1 MAVKHL
7 DRNPFTLEMNINR
20 RNLLVRGGGAVTA
33 ALMARPGI
41 MHAGSDG
48 FAAKAES
55 QRGKVRI
62 RDVQSASI
70 ADEYVCNL
78 IKITTDSGLY
88 GIGEARCKIPVAKQV
103 KAFMELVVGEDPLR
117 VDYLTRKM
125 MAPIKRPTLQDI
137 GVISGIETALWDL
150 AGKILNTPTYNL
162 LGGACRDKIKVYYDL
177 APADTP
183 KTTEPAL
190 WVESARRAKKEGFR
204 AMKMDIYRGGGDVPE
219 WVRILQAIR
228 VDVGPDMLL
237 GVEFHWRLNSE
248 QTDRFIAM
256 TEDLNLWFIEDP
268 MRYDANLAHYQRL
281 TAAGKIPIVAL
292 EQMLTLKSFHEML
305 EKRMCTIIEPDAQY
319 CGGLLAL
326 KRVAD
331 LGELYGMDTLC
342 HNMCSPVGTYAQ
354 AHACATIQKF
364 VAMENACAVNV
375 IQHEGSLYQDGYLL
389 LNDKP
394 GLGIELNEEYC
405 RKHLS
410 KGTTFFG
417 T

>member
-1 MAVKHL
+1 MKRIERKAI
-7 DRNPFTLEMNINR
+7 TLEMNISR
-20 RNLLVRGGGAVTA
+20 RNLFVLGGGAVTA
-33 ALMARPGI
+33 ALLARPGI
-41 MHAGSDG
+41 LHAGSDG
-48 FAAKAES
+48 FAVKAEP
-55 QRGKVRI
+55 QRGKVKI

-78 IKITTDSGLY
+78 IKITTDSGLF

-103 KAFMELVVGEDPLR
+103 KAFNELVVGEDPLR

-125 MAPIKRPTLQDI
+125 MAAIKRPSGGDI
-137 GVISGIETALWDL
+137 GVIAGIETALWDL
-150 AGKILNTPTYNL
+150 AGKILNTPTHNL
-162 LGGACRDKIKVYYDL
+162 LGGACRDRIKVYHDL

-183 KTTEPAL
+183 KTTEPEL
-190 WVESARRAKKEGFR
+190 WVKCTQGAKKGGFK
-204 AMKMDIYRGGGDVPE
+204 AMKVDIYRGGGDVPE
-219 WVRILQAIR
+219 WVRILEAIR
-228 VDVGPDMLL
+228 ADVGPDMLL
-237 GVEFHWRLNSE
+237 GVEFHWRMNSE

-268 MRYDANLAHYQRL
+268 MRYDENLAHYQRV
-281 TAAGKIPIVAL
+281 TASGKIPVVAL
-292 EQMLTLKSFHEML
+292 EQMLTRKSFYEMI

-319 CGGLLAL
+319 CGGLLEL

-342 HNMCSPVGTYAQ
+342 HNMCSPIGTYAQ
-354 AHACATIQKF
+354 AHACATIHKF
-364 VAMENACAVNV
+364 VALENACADDV
-375 IQHEGSLYQDGYLL
+375 IQHEGSLYQDGYLV

-394 GLGIELNEEYC
+394 GLGIELNEDYC

-410 KGTTFFG
+410 KGSTYFG

>member
-1 MAVKHL
+1 
-7 DRNPFTLEMNINR
+7 MNISR
-20 RNLLVRGGGAVTA
+20 RNLFVLGGGAVTA
-33 ALMARPGI
+33 ALLARPDI
-41 MHAGSDG
+41 LHAGSDKVT
-48 FAAKAES
+48 AKAEPQQS
-55 QRGKVRI
+55 KVKI

-70 ADEYVCNL
+70 EDEYVCNL

-88 GIGEARCKIPVAKQV
+88 GIGEARCKIAVAKQV
-103 KAFMELVVGEDPLR
+103 KAFNELVVGEDPLR
-117 VDYLTRKM
+117 VDYLKRKM
-125 MAPIKRPTLQDI
+125 MAANKRPSLGDI
-137 GVISGIETALWDL
+137 GVIAGIETALWDL

-162 LGGACRDKIKVYYDL
+162 LGGSCRDRIKVYYDL

-190 WVESARRAKKEGFR
+190 WVECVQGAKKGGFK
-204 AMKMDIYRGGGDVPE
+204 AMKVDIYRGGGDVPE

-228 VDVGPDMLL
+228 ADVGPDMLL

-281 TAAGKIPIVAL
+281 TAAGKIPILAL
-292 EQMLTLKSFHEML
+292 EQMLTLKSFHEMID
-305 EKRMCTIIEPDAQY
+305 KRMCAIIEPDAQY
-319 CGGLLAL
+319 CGGLLEL

-342 HNMCSPVGTYAQ
+342 HNMCSPIGTYAQ
-354 AHACATIQKF
+354 AHACATIHKF
-364 VAMENACAVNV
+364 VAMENACADNV
-375 IQHEGSLYQDGYLL
+375 IQHEGSLYQDGYLV

-394 GLGIELNEEYC
+394 GLGIELNEDYC
-405 RKHLS
+405 RKHLR
-410 KGTTFFG
+410 KGSTYFG

>member
-1 MAVKHL
+1 ML
-7 DRNPFTLEMNINR
+7 
-20 RNLLVRGGGAVTA
+20 GGGAFTAASLLPTPGLHARPDETA
-33 ALMARPGI
+33 ALADTR
-41 MHAGSDG
+41 
-48 FAAKAES
+48 
-55 QRGKVRI
+55 RGKVKI
-62 RDVQSASI
+62 REVQRASI

-88 GIGEARCKIPVAKQV
+88 GIGEARCKIPVANQV
-103 KAFMELVVGEDPLR
+103 RAFKELVVGEDPLR

-125 MAPIKRPTLQDI
+125 MAAIKRPSMGDI
-137 GVISGIETALWDL
+137 GVVAGIETALWDL

-177 APADTP
+177 APADAP

-190 WVESARRAKKEGFR
+190 WVECAQRARKGGFK
-204 AMKMDIYRGGGDVPE
+204 AMKVDIYRGGGDVPE

-228 VDVGPDMLL
+228 ADVGPEMLL
-237 GVEFHWRLNSE
+237 GVEFHWRMNAE

-256 TEDLNLWFIEDP
+256 TEGLNLWFIEDP

-331 LGELYGMDTLC
+331 LGELYGMATLC

-354 AHACATIQKF
+354 AHACATIHQF
-364 VAMENACAVNV
+364 VAMENACANHV

-394 GLGIELNEEYC
+394 GLGIELNEDYC

-417 T
+417 R

>member
-1 MAVKHL
+1 ML
-7 DRNPFTLEMNINR
+7 
-20 RNLLVRGGGAVTA
+20 GGGAFTA
-33 ALMARPGI
+33 ALLAPTRGL
-41 MHAGSDG
+41 HAGPDET
-48 FAAKAES
+48 AALAET
-55 QRGKVRI
+55 QRGKVKI
-62 RDVQSASI
+62 REVQSASI

-78 IKITTDSGLY
+78 IKITTDSGLC
-88 GIGEARCKIPVAKQV
+88 GIGEARCKIVVANQV
-103 KAFMELVVGEDPLR
+103 KAFKELLVGEDPLR

-125 MAPIKRPTLQDI
+125 MAAIKRPSMGDI
-137 GVISGIETALWDL
+137 GVVAGIETALWDL

-177 APADTP
+177 APADAP

-190 WVESARRAKKEGFR
+190 WVECAQRARKGGFK
-204 AMKMDIYRGGGDVPE
+204 AMKIDIYRGGGDVPE

-228 VDVGPDMLL
+228 ADLGPEMLL
-237 GVEFHWRLNSE
+237 GVEFHWRMNAE

-268 MRYDANLAHYQRL
+268 MRYEANLAHYQRV

-292 EQMLTLKSFHEML
+292 EQMLTLKSFHEMI

-319 CGGLLAL
+319 CGGLSEL

-342 HNMCSPVGTYAQ
+342 HNMCSPIGTYAQ
-354 AHACATIQKF
+354 AHACATIHKF
-364 VAMENACAVNV
+364 VAMESACADNV
-375 IQHEGSLYQDGYLL
+375 IQHEGTLYQDGYLV

-394 GLGIELNEEYC
+394 GLGIELNEDYC

-410 KGTTFFG
+410 KGSTYFG

>member
-1 MAVKHL
+1 MKGKAITL
-7 DRNPFTLEMNINR
+7 DMNISR
-20 RNLLVRGGGAVTA
+20 RNLLMRSGSAVTA
-33 ALMARPGI
+33 ALLARPGNVY
-41 MHAGSDG
+41 
-48 FAAKAES
+48 AES
-55 QRGKVRI
+55 DEAAIRAEPLRGKVKI
-62 RDVQSASI
+62 REVQSASI

-88 GIGEARCKIPVAKQV
+88 GIGEARCKIQVAKQV
-103 KAFMELVVGEDPLR
+103 KAFNELLVGEDPLR
-117 VDYLTRKM
+117 VDYLARKM
-125 MAPIKRPTLQDI
+125 MAAIKRPTLQDI

-150 AGKILNTPTYNL
+150 AGKILHTPTCNL
-162 LGGACRDKIKVYYDL
+162 LGGSCRDRIKVYYDL

-183 KTTEPAL
+183 KTTEPSL

-204 AMKMDIYRGGGDVPE
+204 AMKMDIYRGGGDVPD

-228 VDVGPDMLL
+228 ADLGPDMLL

-256 TEDLNLWFIEDP
+256 TEELNLWFIEDP
-268 MRYDANLAHYQRL
+268 MRYEANLEHYQRL

-292 EQMLTLKSFHEML
+292 EQMLTRESFHEML
-305 EKRMCTIIEPDAQY
+305 QKRMCTIIEPDAQY

-354 AHACATIQKF
+354 AHACATIHKF
-364 VAMENACAVNV
+364 VAMENACAVNI

-394 GLGIELNEEYC
+394 GLGIELNEDYC

-417 T
+417 TST

>member
-1 MAVKHL
+1 ML
-7 DRNPFTLEMNINR
+7 
-20 RNLLVRGGGAVTA
+20 GGGAFTSALLAPTRGLHAGPDETA
-33 ALMARPGI
+33 AL
-41 MHAGSDG
+41 
-48 FAAKAES
+48 AET
-55 QRGKVRI
+55 QRGKVKI
-62 RDVQSASI
+62 REVQSASI

-78 IKITTDSGLY
+78 IKITTDSGLF

-103 KAFMELVVGEDPLR
+103 KAFNELVVGEDPLR

-125 MAPIKRPTLQDI
+125 MAAIKRPSLQDI
-137 GVISGIETALWDL
+137 GVIAGIETALWDL
-150 AGKILNTPTYNL
+150 AGKILNTPTCNL
-162 LGGACRDKIKVYYDL
+162 LGGSCRDRIKVYYDL

-190 WVESARRAKKEGFR
+190 WVESARRAKKAGFS
-204 AMKMDIYRGGGDVPE
+204 AMKLDIYRGGGDVPE
-219 WVRILQAIR
+219 WVRILKAIR
-228 VDVGPDMLL
+228 ADLGPGMLL

-256 TEDLNLWFIEDP
+256 TEELNLWFIEDP
-268 MRYDANLAHYQRL
+268 MSYGENLAHYQRV

-305 EKRMCTIIEPDAQY
+305 EKRMCAIIEPDAHY

-354 AHACATIQKF
+354 AHACATIHKF

-375 IQHEGSLYQDGYLL
+375 IQHEGSLYQDGYLM

-394 GLGIELNEEYC
+394 GLGIELNEDFC

-410 KGTTFFG
+410 KGSTYFG

>member
-1 MAVKHL
+1 ML
-7 DRNPFTLEMNINR
+7 
-20 RNLLVRGGGAVTA
+20 GGGAFTASLLAPTRGLHAGPDETA
-33 ALMARPGI
+33 AL
-41 MHAGSDG
+41 
-48 FAAKAES
+48 AET
-55 QRGKVRI
+55 QRGKVKI
-62 RDVQSASI
+62 REVQSASI

-78 IKITTDSGLY
+78 IKITTDSGLF

-103 KAFMELVVGEDPLR
+103 KAFNELVVGEDPLR
-117 VDYLTRKM
+117 VDYLARKM
-125 MAPIKRPTLQDI
+125 MAAIKRPSLQDI
-137 GVISGIETALWDL
+137 GVIAGIETALWDL
-150 AGKILNTPTYNL
+150 AGKILNTPTCNL
-162 LGGACRDKIKVYYDL
+162 LGGSCRDRIKVYYDL

-190 WVESARRAKKEGFR
+190 WVESARRAKKAGFG
-204 AMKMDIYRGGGDVPE
+204 AMKVDIYRGGGDVPE

-228 VDVGPDMLL
+228 ADLGPDMLL
-237 GVEFHWRLNSE
+237 GVEFHWRMNSE

-256 TEDLNLWFIEDP
+256 TEELNLWFIEDP
-268 MRYDANLAHYQRL
+268 MSYGENLAHYQRL
-281 TAAGKIPIVAL
+281 TVAGKIPIVAL
-292 EQMLTLKSFHEML
+292 EQMLTLESFHEML

-354 AHACATIQKF
+354 AHACATIHKF

-375 IQHEGSLYQDGYLL
+375 IQHEGSLYQDGCLL

-394 GLGIELNEEYC
+394 GLGIELNEDYC

>member
-1 MAVKHL
+1 MKRIERKAI
-7 DRNPFTLEMNINR
+7 TLEMNISR

-33 ALMARPGI
+33 ALLARPGI
-41 MHAGSDG
+41 LHAGPDEV
-48 FAAKAES
+48 AAKAKP
-55 QRGKVRI
+55 QRGKVKI

-103 KAFMELVVGEDPLR
+103 KAFNELVVGEDPLR

-125 MAPIKRPTLQDI
+125 MAAIKRPSGGDI
-137 GVISGIETALWDL
+137 GVIAGIETALWDL
-150 AGKILNTPTYNL
+150 AGKILNTPTHNL
-162 LGGACRDKIKVYYDL
+162 LGGACRDRIKVYHDL

-183 KTTEPAL
+183 KTTEPEL
-190 WVESARRAKKEGFR
+190 WVKCTQGAKKGGFK
-204 AMKMDIYRGGGDVPE
+204 AMKVDIYRGGGDVPE
-219 WVRILQAIR
+219 WVRILEAIR
-228 VDVGPDMLL
+228 ADVGPDMLL
-237 GVEFHWRLNSE
+237 GVEFHWRMNSE

-268 MRYDANLAHYQRL
+268 MRYEANLAHYQRV
-281 TAAGKIPIVAL
+281 TAAGKIPVVAL
-292 EQMLTLKSFHEML
+292 EQMLTRKSFHEMI

-319 CGGLLAL
+319 CGGLLEL

-342 HNMCSPVGTYAQ
+342 HNMCSPIGTYAQ
-354 AHACATIQKF
+354 AHACATIHKF
-364 VAMENACAVNV
+364 VALENACADDV
-375 IQHEGSLYQDGYLL
+375 IQHEGSLYQDGYLV

-394 GLGIELNEEYC
+394 GLGIELNEDYC

-410 KGTTFFG
+410 KGSTYFG

>member
-1 MAVKHL
+1 MK
-7 DRNPFTLEMNINR
+7 MNISR

-33 ALMARPGI
+33 ALLARPGVL
-41 MHAGSDG
+41 HAGSDEV
-48 FAAKAES
+48 AAKAEP
-55 QRGKVRI
+55 QRGNVKI
-62 RDVQSASI
+62 REVQSASI
-70 ADEYVCNL
+70 EDEYVCNL
-78 IKITTDSGLY
+78 IKITTDSGLS
-88 GIGEARCKIPVAKQV
+88 GIGEARCKIPVQKQV
-103 KAFMELVVGEDPLR
+103 KAFNTLVVGEDPLR

-125 MAPIKRPTLQDI
+125 MAATKDPSRMDI
-137 GVISGIETALWDL
+137 GVIAGIETALWDL

-177 APADTP
+177 APADAP

-190 WVESARRAKKEGFR
+190 WVECAQRARNGGFK
-204 AMKMDIYRGGGDVPE
+204 AMKIDIYRGGGDVPE

-228 VDVGPDMLL
+228 ADLGPDMLL

-281 TAAGKIPIVAL
+281 TSAGKIPIVAL
-292 EQMLTLKSFHEML
+292 EQMLTLKGFHEML

-354 AHACATIQKF
+354 AHACATIHKF
-364 VAMENACAVNV
+364 VAMENACADHV
-375 IQHEGSLYQDGYLL
+375 IQHEGPLYQDGYLL

-394 GLGIELNEEYC
+394 GIGIELNEDYC

-417 T
+417 R